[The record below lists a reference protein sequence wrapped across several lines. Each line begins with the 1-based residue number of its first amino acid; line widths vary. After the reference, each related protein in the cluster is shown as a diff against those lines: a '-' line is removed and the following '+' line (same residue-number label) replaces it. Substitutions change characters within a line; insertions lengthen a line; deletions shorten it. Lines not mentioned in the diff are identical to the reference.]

1 MFCWLGFLTQ
11 LFLRIFLK
19 PQPALFV
26 IFHDKLLSL
35 IQELKLSHQISLT
48 SDIQKTRSIFEER
61 NTEVNAKID
70 NEKNFCYVGFS
81 DIKTIV
87 KGQDKKINE
96 LASRE

>member
-1 MFCWLGFLTQ
+1 VLW
-11 LFLRIFLK
+11 RIKDAEELIK
-19 PQPALFV
+19 SRVSEQRCT
-26 IFHDKLLSL
+26 SL
-35 IQELKLSHQISLT
+35 IQELKLSLQASLT